1 MVISFTDVAMS
12 GTGICC
18 CGRRIG
24 GDKEYLFRSRFW
36 TVVLET
42 MAGTDRNRLSHKTL
56 SSPSLYDSLL
66 RMLET
71 ELIIIT

>member
-1 MVISFTDVAMS
+1 MVVSLTDVAMS
-12 GTGICC
+12 GKGICC

-36 TVVLET
+36 TVALET

-56 SSPSLYDSLL
+56 SSLSLYDSLL